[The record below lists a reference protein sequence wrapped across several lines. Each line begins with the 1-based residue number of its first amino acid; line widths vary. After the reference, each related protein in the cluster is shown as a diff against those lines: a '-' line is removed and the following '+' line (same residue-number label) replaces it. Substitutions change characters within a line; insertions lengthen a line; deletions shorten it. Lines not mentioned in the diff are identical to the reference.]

1 MLDGEGLALVLG
13 LGLTAIVFTAFI
25 VVFVKIAQK
34 ERQQKAQKANEARY
48 SEKNSV
54 QVATQKSQQR
64 QVANTQRVRSDNS
77 RKQSLADLDKHE
89 MHQADA
95 KKHAHMGEEEHY
107 EEIVGSLGEVNDEG
121 CADLIGVRFIA
132 HDLAY
137 EMSENEHPNYDKIAQ
152 AMVMGEI
159 LNSPRFKNPYIRK

>member
-13 LGLTAIVFTAFI
+13 FGLTAIVITAFI

-34 ERQQKAQKANEARY
+34 ERQQKAQQANEARY

-54 QVATQKSQQR
+54 QASTQKPQQR

-77 RKQSLADLDKHE
+77 RKQSLTDLDKHE
-89 MHQADA
+89 LHQADA
-95 KKHAHMGEEEHY
+95 KRHAHMGDEEHY
-107 EEIVGSLGEVNDEG
+107 EEIVGSLGEINDEG
-121 CADLIGVRFIA
+121 CEDLSGVRFIS

-137 EMSENEHPNYDKIAQ
+137 ELSDNEYAAYDKIAQ
-152 AMVMGEI
+152 AMIIGEV
-159 LNSPRFKNPYIRK
+159 LNSPRFKNPYIHK